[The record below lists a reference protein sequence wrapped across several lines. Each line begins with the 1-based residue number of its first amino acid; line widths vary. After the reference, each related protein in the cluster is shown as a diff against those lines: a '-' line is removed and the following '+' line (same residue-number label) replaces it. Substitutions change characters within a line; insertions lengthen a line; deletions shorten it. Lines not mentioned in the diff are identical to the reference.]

1 MFSKWSGTCGWISP
15 AICQQGAAVSARLP
29 RGSVM
34 RLRYDTLLTVTA
46 VSILPAAHF
55 GRRSPTHACLADAAA
70 WVEDQPWE
78 EVDEVLG
85 GVIMDVNEGIDPST
99 GAEASD
105 DVAALLKA
113 ANLPDAQV
121 SLTLC
126 NDEAITELNCQ
137 WRGKDR
143 PTDVLSFPLED
154 EVMLGDIVI
163 SVETAA
169 QQAAS
174 RGHSL
179 RDEVRVLMVHGML
192 HLLGREPRLR
202 ARPVGS
208 GRRRSSGRWAE
219 AGQGM
224 GRPLAPVEAS
234 LTEPPWRLH
243 DRYDHELGAED
254 EAEMAAAEQKLLR
267 KLSWRGDGLVHIK
280 TAAEA

>member
-1 MFSKWSGTCGWISP
+1 MQRRTWLDISGRS
-15 AICQQGAAVSARLP
+15 ANSALLVSVLAAP
-29 RGSVM
+29 VM
-34 RLRYDTLLTVTA
+34 RLRYDTLLTVSA

-234 LTEPPWRLH
+234 GGQWLNPRGVSMTGTTTSWVRRTRRRWPLPSRSCCASSA
-243 DRYDHELGAED
+243 G
-254 EAEMAAAEQKLLR
+254 EAMD
-267 KLSWRGDGLVHIK
+267 SY
-280 TAAEA
+280 T

>member
-1 MFSKWSGTCGWISP
+1 
-15 AICQQGAAVSARLP
+15 
-29 RGSVM
+29 M
-34 RLRYDTLLTVTA
+34 RLRYDTLLTVSA

-70 WVEDQPWE
+70 WVDDQPWE

-208 GRRRSSGRWAE
+208 GRRRSSDRWAE

-234 LTEPPWRLH
+234 GGQWLNSPWRFH

>member
-1 MFSKWSGTCGWISP
+1 
-15 AICQQGAAVSARLP
+15 
-29 RGSVM
+29 M
-34 RLRYDTLLTVTA
+34 RLRFDTLLTVSA

-55 GRRSPTHACLADAAA
+55 SRRSPTHACLADAAA

-192 HLLGREPRLR
+192 HLLGREPGLR

-219 AGQGM
+219 AGQGI

-234 LTEPPWRLH
+234 GGQWLNSPWRFH

>member
-1 MFSKWSGTCGWISP
+1 
-15 AICQQGAAVSARLP
+15 
-29 RGSVM
+29 M

-234 LTEPPWRLH
+234 LTRWSVAEPPWRFH